1 VVVLATLGTRP
12 ARRFARRRTRE
23 VEPEPSP
30 SPVAIAR
37 ATVIDAGE
45 PFGDAAAAQAWLAGV
60 GDGAQEQAGDA
71 LAVLNAVLRAH
82 RAAAADA
89 YARDVGAEQALAV
102 RLGYGAGE
110 QVADG
115 RWAEALEVDLRP
127 RRPRRLA
134 ALRPQER
141 LAALLSG
148 RDQALACE
156 ELVLRARVDLDEG
169 RPREAAL
176 QVRVALEAA
185 LAELEP
191 GASEPDMG
199 QRIAELRER
208 RESIGAAANEALHGP
223 LQPAS
228 AEAVEEVV
236 ERLEAA
242 LRARAAAG
250 PPTDPTGS

>member
-1 VVVLATLGTRP
+1 MLATLGTRP
-12 ARRFARRRTRE
+12 ARRFARRRARE
-23 VEPEPSP
+23 VEPEPAP

-37 ATVIDAGE
+37 ATVIDAGD
-45 PFGDAAAAQAWLAGV
+45 PFDDNGAARTWLAGA
-60 GDGAQEQAGDA
+60 GDGAQEQADEA
-71 LAVLNAVLRAH
+71 LAVLNALLHAH
-82 RAAAADA
+82 RAAAADP
-89 YARDVGAEQALAV
+89 YARDVGAEQTLAV
-102 RLGYGAGE
+102 RVGYGAGD

-115 RWAEALEVDLRP
+115 RWAQALELDLRP

-148 RDQALACE
+148 RDRTLACE
-156 ELVLRARVDLDEG
+156 ELVLRARLDLDEG

-191 GASEPDMG
+191 GTSERDMER
-199 QRIAELRER
+199 RIADLRGR
-208 RESIGAAANEALHGP
+208 RESIGAAANEALRGP
-223 LQPAS
+223 LQRSS
-228 AEAVEEVV
+228 AEAVEDVV
-236 ERLEAA
+236 AQLEAA

-250 PPTDPTGS
+250 PPTGPTGS